1 MRFPVP
7 FLTFTHRDGL
17 DLPAFNTIRLGRAWF
32 KRLKKGDRILLA
44 HKHEILCSARVV
56 MLACGPVHKMLAE
69 HAVFN
74 HRELALAAQQR
85 TDYAPDQA
93 PARRLES
100 MRRNYGPAKVT
111 DTSHITVIGLKLIK
125 VRSSG

>member
-44 HKHEILCSARVV
+44 HKH
-56 MLACGPVHKMLAE
+56 VHKMLAE